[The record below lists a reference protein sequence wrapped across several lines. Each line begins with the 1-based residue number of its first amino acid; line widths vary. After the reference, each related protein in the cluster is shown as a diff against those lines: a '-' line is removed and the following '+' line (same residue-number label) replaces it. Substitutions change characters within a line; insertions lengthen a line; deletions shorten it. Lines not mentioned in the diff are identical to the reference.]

1 MFWTWLSVLIT
12 RSGTS
17 MQIGAVEIVLKPGC
31 HRSWQD
37 VISMADISL
46 SKPLMCEIWIITSSE
61 LTVWITQL
69 FGHAL
74 PEPWPYAQ
82 LAFPVLTLKWPN
94 RLISKLQFSKERS
107 LGMMTQDRDHCTW
120 RQCLLSGIYMWWLLF
135 KRQGSVI
142 WGRSCVLV
150 SYGNYHSREILQ
162 FSK

>member
-17 MQIGAVEIVLKPGC
+17 MQIGAVEMVLKPGC

-82 LAFPVLTLKWPN
+82 LAFPVLTFKWGNGP
-94 RLISKLQFSKERS
+94 ISKLQFSKERS
-107 LGMMTQDRDHCTW
+107 LWMMTQDRDHCTW
-120 RQCLLSGIYMWWLLF
+120 RQCLLSGISLLGVVMQAWRF
-135 KRQGSVI
+135 SFL
-142 WGRSCVLV
+142 RS
-150 SYGNYHSREILQ
+150 
-162 FSK
+162 